1 MKIKENFVLR
11 KVAGAYTV
19 LALGE
24 ATVNFDGVLTL
35 NESGVMLWV
44 LIEQG
49 STKEDL
55 AKALTDTYDVTYEQ
69 ALADVDE
76 YLEKLNKAG
85 CLEL

>member
-24 ATVNFDGVLTL
+24 ATVKFDGALTL
-35 NESGVMLWV
+35 NESGVMLWQ
-44 LIEQG
+44 LLEKG
-49 STKEDL
+49 SSVEAL
-55 AKALTDTYDVTYEQ
+55 AKALTDEYEVSYEM
-69 ALADVDE
+69 ALADVNE
-76 YLEKLNKAG
+76 YLEKLRGAG

>member
-24 ATVNFDGVLTL
+24 ATANFDGALTL
-35 NESGVMLWV
+35 NESGVILWE
-44 LIEQG
+44 LLEKG
-49 STKEDL
+49 CTAEAL
-55 AKALTDTYDVTYEQ
+55 AKALTDEYEVSYEM
-69 ALADVDE
+69 AIADVHE
-76 YLEKLNKAG
+76 FLEKLSKAG

>member
-24 ATVNFDGVLTL
+24 ATANFDGALTL
-35 NESGVMLWV
+35 NESGVILWK
-44 LIEQG
+44 LLEKG
-49 STKEDL
+49 CTTEAL
-55 AKALTDTYDVTYEQ
+55 AKALTDEYEVSYEM
-69 ALADVDE
+69 ALADVNE
-76 YLEKLNKAG
+76 YLEKLSKAG